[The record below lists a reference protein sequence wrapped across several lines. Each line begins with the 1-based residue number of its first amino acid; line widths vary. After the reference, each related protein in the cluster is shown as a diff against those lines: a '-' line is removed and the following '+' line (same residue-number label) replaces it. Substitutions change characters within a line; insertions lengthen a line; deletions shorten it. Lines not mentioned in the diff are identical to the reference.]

1 MDPDRSTVSRAFF
14 MANWREAA
22 AASREDMI
30 SQTSFVVKLSSAMG
44 IDDPHCWMENAL
56 NKYDCIVQIGQGGL

>member
-1 MDPDRSTVSRAFF
+1 